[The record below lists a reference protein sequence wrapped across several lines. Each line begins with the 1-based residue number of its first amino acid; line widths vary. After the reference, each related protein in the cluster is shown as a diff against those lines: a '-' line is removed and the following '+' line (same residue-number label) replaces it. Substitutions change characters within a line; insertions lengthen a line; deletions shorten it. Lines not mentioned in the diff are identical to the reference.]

1 MTKAEEILEKHL
13 KNNLDQR
20 LYLRSSR
27 LTYNLCLDALNEAI
41 NYTESREELI
51 CVDNVNYEFLTIG
64 KKYNLSCETD
74 NYYRIENDLGH
85 VVDMSKV
92 RFGKVTAN

>member
-1 MTKAEEILEKHL
+1 MNKEQLFLEIDEILSEW
-13 KNNLDQR
+13 NGGD
-20 LYLRSSR
+20 
-27 LTYNLCLDALNEAI
+27 LNIGKEREELIKDKLEEAI

>member
-1 MTKAEEILEKHL
+1 MNLETEIYQILRKH
-13 KNNLDQR
+13 
-20 LYLRSSR
+20 R
-27 LTYNLCLDALNEAI
+27 LTLKKREELIVDLLDFIKKRDEAM
-41 NYTESREELI
+41 NYSQCCTELI
-51 CVDNVNYEFLTIG
+51 CVDNVNYEYLTIG

-92 RFGKVTAN
+92 RFEKVIAN

>member
-41 NYTESREELI
+41 NYTQCCEKLKDEKDDDDWVQRVIDRDAISAQWRKE
-51 CVDNVNYEFLTIG
+51 
-64 KKYNLSCETD
+64 NL
-74 NYYRIENDLGH
+74 
-85 VVDMSKV
+85 
-92 RFGKVTAN
+92 